1 MIFLAKQN
9 NGAERDFIEYW
20 AAEQQFVH
28 GGNPYSQSAILRLE
42 RSAGQ
47 SSNVVQVSYSPPVAL
62 CLALPL
68 GFVDADLGNVLWML
82 VLAASL
88 LISIRILWILNGR
101 PPNRLHLLGY
111 CFAPVMACLIAG
123 QLGIF
128 FLLAVALFL
137 LFHKTRP
144 YWAGIVLMPCALKPH
159 LFLPVAVTLVLWS
172 FTRKEHRI
180 LAGFS
185 IALLASCGLTLCFDP
200 SVWMQYIRLM
210 EKVKVMDVYVPTV
223 SMTLRVLIDRSAEWL
238 QLVPEA
244 AACLWAAWYF
254 WTRQDQWDWM
264 DHGMLVLLISV
275 VCAPYSWFTDESVVL
290 PAVLAGV
297 YRAENAGCSLLP
309 FGIVAG
315 VALIEITMKVPIS
328 SLFYLWT
335 PLAWLT
341 WYLYATWVARSAP
354 VEVRTEPL

>member
-28 GGNPYSQSAILRLE
+28 GGNPYSQTAILRLE

-82 VLAASL
+82 ALAASL

-128 FLLAVALFL
+128 FLLAVVLFL

-159 LFLPVAVTLVLWS
+159 LFLPLAVTLVLWC
-172 FTRKEHRI
+172 FTRNEHRI
-180 LAGFS
+180 LTGFS
-185 IALLASCGLTLCFDP
+185 IALLVSCGLTLCFDP
-200 SVWMQYIRLM
+200 HVWTQYIQLM

-223 SMTLRVLIDRSAEWL
+223 SMTLRVLIDRSAVWL

-244 AACLWAAWYF
+244 VACLWAAW
-254 WTRQDQWDWM
+254 
-264 DHGMLVLLISV
+264 
-275 VCAPYSWFTDESVVL
+275 
-290 PAVLAGV
+290 
-297 YRAENAGCSLLP
+297 
-309 FGIVAG
+309 
-315 VALIEITMKVPIS
+315 
-328 SLFYLWT
+328 
-335 PLAWLT
+335 
-341 WYLYATWVARSAP
+341 
-354 VEVRTEPL
+354 